1 MKNFA
6 GKTKNCKTPNC
17 NKEAWIDGY
26 CKKCAEYIIQKKTLS
41 SLEKNSKLIF
51 SISSNMKQIEDRIS
65 NLESGEKNINYG
77 SQENIHISKIN
88 PKPKVILEDDVF
100 IPSISINNDKAIL
113 IDNQTIKSDKNIS
126 DIAKKLPNI

>member
-65 NLESGEKNINYG
+65 NLESGEKNINY
-77 SQENIHISKIN
+77 SSPEKPKS
-88 PKPKVILEDDVF
+88 KPKVIIEDDVF
-100 IPSISINNDKAIL
+100 VPSISINNDKATL
-113 IDNQTIKSDKNIS
+113 IDNKTIKSDKNIS